1 MVRGSL
7 VTRFVVLYCSSC
19 AINKVGE
26 VDLLFRFSSVRI
38 ISPSTRYPLSTFF
51 TDCVLKPWFWIL
63 ASTSWDTASFSTDVL
78 ASFLHATKVMAVIQ
92 TTAKGITTF
101 FMCVCFLLI

>member
-26 VDLLFRFSSVRI
+26 VDLLF
-38 ISPSTRYPLSTFF
+38 RYPLSTFF